1 MPPTRKKIDHC
12 SGHHAAVVIFFCFV
26 SRAYN
31 GHNFWKV
38 FFSWIIILSSFLFW
52 FLWSW
57 FHSLWC
63 VLPFRKCFSAGSCPN
78 LLWNLSELLMYSC
91 SAVMKSLSPQLCLL
105 WDTVVALTVTSW
117 CGSRSEQVVNS
128 SLQLTAIALKTPSL
142 LDRALSPSQSV
153 QRRSLRAEQVRVHGY
168 VGSTALRIPEMQCS
182 SCFSRLRCCCMRT
195 QVILALSIHTC

>member
-12 SGHHAAVVIFFCFV
+12 SGHHAAVVIFFWFV

-78 LLWNLSELLMYSC
+78 LLWNLLELLMYSC
-91 SAVMKSLSPQLCLL
+91 GAVMKSLSPQLCLL

-128 SLQLTAIALKTPSL
+128 SLQLSAIALKTPSL

-153 QRRSLRAEQVRVHGY
+153 QRRSLRVPAELSRSE
-168 VGSTALRIPEMQCS
+168 STVMWGALLCAYQKCS
-182 SCFSRLRCCCMRT
+182 ALHVSPGWDAVAWGHRLF
-195 QVILALSIHTC
+195 